1 MWTNEN
7 RARYDRSKLRYPS
20 DVTDA
25 EWALVEPL
33 IPHAKRGGG
42 KRTVEMRAVVNGLMF
57 VLSTGCQW
65 RAILKDLPPKSTVYG
80 YFDLWTYDGT
90 LDRIHHAL
98 YVKCRE
104 AAGRE
109 ASPTAA
115 VIDSQSVK
123 SAEKGGACIDP
134 HGYDAGKKIKGK
146 KRHILVD
153 TIGLLFHALV
163 HPADVQDR
171 DGGVLV
177 LRTMFG
183 KFPFL
188 QKLFA
193 DGGYQDPQFRDAQK
207 KSLPFVD
214 TELVKRSD
222 AAKGFEVLPRRWV
235 VERTFSWLGRCRRLA
250 KDFENLNRKG
260 SCPLERCSSGARSR
274 GAEAVGRRAARP
286 SAAGRSS
293 AVLR

>member
-1 MWTNEN
+1 MWTNEH

-25 EWALVEPL
+25 EWVLVGPL
-33 IPHAKRGGG
+33 IPPAKRGGG
-42 KRTVEMRAVVNGLMF
+42 KRTVEMRSIVNGLMY

-65 RAILKDLPPKSTVYG
+65 RAIPKDLPPKSTVHG

-123 SAEKGGACIDP
+123 SAEKGASHIDL

-153 TIGLLFHALV
+153 TIGLLLHALV
-163 HPADVQDR
+163 HPADIQDH

-193 DGGYQDPQFRDAQK
+193 DGGYQGPQFRDAQK
-207 KSLPFVD
+207 KALPFVD
-214 TELVKRSD
+214 IEIVKRSD
-222 AAKGFEVLPRRWV
+222 AAKGFEVLPRRWG

-250 KDFENLNRKG
+250 KDFENLNRKALAFLHLA
-260 SCPLERCSSGARSR
+260 SIRLML
-274 GAEAVGRRAARP
+274 RRICKHA
-286 SAAGRSS
+286 
-293 AVLR
+293 

>member
-20 DVTDA
+20 DVTDS
-25 EWALVEPL
+25 EWTLVEPL
-33 IPHAKRGGG
+33 IPPAKRGGG
-42 KRTVEMRAVVNGLMF
+42 KRTVEMRAVVNGLMY

-65 RAILKDLPPKSTVYG
+65 RAIPKDLPPKSTVYG

-123 SAEKGGACIDP
+123 GAEKGGVGIDP

-153 TIGLLFHALV
+153 TIGLLLHALV
-163 HPADVQDR
+163 HPAGIQDR

-177 LRTMFG
+177 LRTMLG

-193 DGGYQDPQFRDAQK
+193 DGGYQGPQFRDAQK
-207 KSLPFVD
+207 KALPFVV
-214 TELVKRSD
+214 TEIVKRSD

-250 KDFENLNRKG
+250 KDFENLNCKALAFLHLASIR
-260 SCPLERCSSGARSR
+260 LIL
-274 GAEAVGRRAARP
+274 RR
-286 SAAGRSS
+286 
-293 AVLR
+293 LCNQE

>member
-7 RARYDRSKLRYPS
+7 RTRYDRSKLRYPS

-25 EWALVEPL
+25 EWALVGPL
-33 IPHAKRGGG
+33 IPPAKRGGG
-42 KRTVEMRAVVNGLMF
+42 KRTVEMRAVVNGLMY

-65 RAILKDLPPKSTVYG
+65 RAIPKDLPPKSTVHG
-80 YFDLWTYDGT
+80 YFYLWTYDGT

-104 AAGRE
+104 AAARSN
-109 ASPTAA
+109 ASPRPSSTL
-115 VIDSQSVK
+115 Q
-123 SAEKGGACIDP
+123 
-134 HGYDAGKKIKGK
+134 IKGK

-153 TIGLLFHALV
+153 TIGLLLHALV
-163 HPADVQDR
+163 HPADIQDR

-193 DGGYQDPQFRDAQK
+193 DGGYQGPPFRDAQK
-207 KSLPFVD
+207 KALPFVD
-214 TELVKRSD
+214 TEIVKRSD
-222 AAKGFEVLPRRWV
+222 AAKGFKVLPRRWV

-250 KDFENLNRKG
+250 KDFENLNRKALAFLHLA
-260 SCPLERCSSGARSR
+260 SIRLML
-274 GAEAVGRRAARP
+274 RRLCNQ
-286 SAAGRSS
+286 
-293 AVLR
+293 V